1 MGVSRT
7 TVVVLGA
14 LSTVVVRTSV
24 TGAARST
31 VVVRY
36 SVDGACSVV
45 VVEEYVSALAGVTT
59 KATRLKTPNLII
71 AVFIKFPLAV
81 WHLFLT
87 IRELFREWFY

>member
-1 MGVSRT
+1 
-7 TVVVLGA
+7 
-14 LSTVVVRTSV
+14 
-24 TGAARST
+24 
-31 VVVRY
+31 
-36 SVDGACSVV
+36 
-45 VVEEYVSALAGVTT
+45 VSALAGVTT